1 MGPKPTVEIK
11 HPTDEQL
18 RLIYIFS
25 NKNLLSVNFE
35 LVLYF
40 CKEEFCPSPK
50 SVMTT
55 LIKILKLS
63 SVEHILRF
71 LHSSYD
77 VSLTR
82 QIICVRKFS
91 TAMAPLLRQ
100 SSLIPYKRNIPG
112 TGEVMKL
119 YVSLG
124 PKETKSI
131 CSMLDPERFPYIV
144 T

>member
-1 MGPKPTVEIK
+1 MAPKPTVEIK
-11 HPTDEQL
+11 HPTDELL

-40 CKEEFCPSPK
+40 CQEENCPSPK

-63 SVEHILRF
+63 TVEHILRF

-82 QIICVRKFS
+82 QIISVRRFS
-91 TAMAPLLRQ
+91 ITMAPLLRQ
-100 SSLIPYKRNIPG
+100 SSLIQYKRNIPG
-112 TGEVMKL
+112 TGELMKL

-131 CSMLDPERFPYIV
+131 CLMLDPGRFPYIV